1 MYVCVY
7 TMQDSSVNLTLYFV
21 TWSARVF
28 SIERSE
34 ASLEDAFSWA
44 LKFLSCLK
52 NSFLGARYEM
62 QNFG

>member
-7 TMQDSSVNLTLYFV
+7 TMQDSSVNLPLYFV

-34 ASLEDAFSWA
+34 ASLEDAFS
-44 LKFLSCLK
+44 
-52 NSFLGARYEM
+52 
-62 QNFG
+62 